1 MPTFEETLAR
11 MKALYTYGQE
21 VNEAKKQ
28 PNSTLEFHKQGAD
41 GLHYGIV
48 KECNK
53 YYIKSAPNGKENL
66 VESYD
71 YLGGF
76 CNKRDYEYSSYSNA
90 LKQLKLKLGSI
101 NEANDAK
108 VQTGCI
114 DNFQPTRLM
123 TESTES
129 MRDEIARQRQI
140 MYNVS
145 MIMNESTGIK
155 PKMYNGENPESENGK
170 TGAEGYTKVTPNPEF
185 SGSKTSKKEKSTPFT
200 NTPTTSSDQLKEET
214 CECGNCVGCGCK
226 QDANPGIGTAD
237 TKKNNYPFINTVNES
252 DEPDDENIDIDDNFE
267 SEEGDTND
275 DDLDFGV
282 EPNYKDSEEDDL
294 ENSDED
300 DFEGSDEDD
309 LENSDEDDFE
319 GSENDELGDNDNE
332 YELNINI
339 NDTDDLNDDGFEDDN
354 LEGDGFEDDD
364 FDGDDLEN
372 KDFEDDDLEG
382 DGFKDDDFDGND
394 LENKDFE
401 DDDLEGDNFED
412 DDLENDG
419 FEDDDFEKNDGD
431 IEECGY
437 ANPNAMLE
445 SKQYKMNQIVNNVV
459 NKILAEEELH
469 VFGKHPGYQK
479 KPMTL
484 PTTGQDNNEW
494 GEDWNDDSV
503 YSEEP
508 FGTKIGD
515 GTPFNKLVNNITR
528 DVMYQLK
535 NGSAFSKK
543 KTN

>member
-300 DFEGSDEDD
+300 DFEGS
-309 LENSDEDDFE
+309 
-319 GSENDELGDNDNE
+319 ENDELGDNDNE